1 MTLETIRNIF
11 AWCLVM
17 NFAVLILWLL
27 IFLIAQDW
35 IYKIHGQLFK
45 IPRETFNAVHYKSLG
60 YFKMIVFVFNL
71 VPYIA
76 MHIVG

>member
-1 MTLETIRNIF
+1 MTLEVIRNIF

-17 NFAVLILWLL
+17 NLAVLILWLL
-27 IFLIAQDW
+27 IYLIAKDW
-35 IYKIHGQLFK
+35 IYKIHGEWFK